1 MSAEHKTHSHCTRFL
16 LAILLLFF
24 TPLLTACEDE
34 GMAELVVEMA
44 LEWATEN
51 NLISFDAEGNISPN
65 LLTLG
70 IYEARRRWAGTTG
83 DSALDAALEAGPV
96 AWSIHQADSLAQQ
109 GMAEGDPALLDQAI
123 SLRPHDWSYR
133 DQKAAILL
141 EQGKVD
147 EAQSTMNEAY
157 NLVLERSAA
166 GGNCRGLHQ
175 NMLRNRQN
183 ALMDQLAKNPDHP
196 GLLEALMD
204 AQDML
209 YQVEN
214 NGPDS
219 PCQ

>member
-1 MSAEHKTHSHCTRFL
+1 MSAEHKIHSPCTRFL

-51 NLISFDAEGNISPN
+51 DLISFDAEGNISPN
-65 LLTLG
+65 LLALG
-70 IYEARRRWAGTTG
+70 VHEARRRWVGTTG

-96 AWSIHQADSLAQQ
+96 VWSIHQADSLAQQ

-133 DQKAAILL
+133 DQKAAVLL
-141 EQGKVD
+141 EQGQVD
-147 EAQSTMNEAY
+147 EAQNAMNEAH
-157 NLVLERSAA
+157 NLVLARSEA
-166 GGNCRGLHQ
+166 GGDCRGLHQ

-183 ALMDQLAKNPDHP
+183 ALLDQLAKNPDHP
-196 GLLEALMD
+196 ALLEALMD

-219 PCQ
+219 PCR